1 MLETSIEVYLQLQWL
16 RISSLKQQ
24 ISLIQFLVEKL
35 IMLLQQSTLH
45 IKPISS
51 YTFYPM
57 VKIFWT
63 KYSSS
68 MAAQTITGIF
78 QTSLH
83 LQM

>member
-1 MLETSIEVYLQLQWL
+1 MTH
-16 RISSLKQQ
+16 LKQQ
-24 ISLIQFLVEKL
+24 ILLTPFLIEKGDST
-35 IMLLQQSTLH
+35 IAVQQSTLH